1 MKSVAFLEPMIYFCH
16 RNVTKIFF
24 MPYDFTS
31 LQTYLED
38 NHPEEVVSRLD
49 SALYDLVLSAE
60 YLESVEGLASRYLD
74 MLLLRNE
81 FAILAGLPIIKPDVP
96 WI

>member
-1 MKSVAFLEPMIYFCH
+1 
-16 RNVTKIFF
+16 
-24 MPYDFTS
+24 MPYDFTH
-31 LQTYLED
+31 LQRYLED
-38 NHPEEVVSRLD
+38 NHPSEVVGRLD

-60 YLESVEGLASRYLD
+60 YLESADGLASRYLD

-81 FAILAGLPIIKPDVP
+81 FAFLAHLPQIKPGVP

>member
-1 MKSVAFLEPMIYFCH
+1 
-16 RNVTKIFF
+16 

-38 NHPEEVVSRLD
+38 NAPAEIVSRLD

-60 YLESVEGLASRYLD
+60 FLESLPCRQAGVEGLASRYLD

-81 FAILAGLPIIKPDVP
+81 FAKIAGLPTIKPDVP

>member
-1 MKSVAFLEPMIYFCH
+1 
-16 RNVTKIFF
+16 
-24 MPYDFTS
+24 MPQTYDFTS

-38 NHPEEVVSRLD
+38 NHPAEVVSRLD

-60 YLESVEGLASRYLD
+60 FLESVEGLAPRYLD

-81 FAILAGLPIIKPDVP
+81 FAILAGLPQIKPDVP